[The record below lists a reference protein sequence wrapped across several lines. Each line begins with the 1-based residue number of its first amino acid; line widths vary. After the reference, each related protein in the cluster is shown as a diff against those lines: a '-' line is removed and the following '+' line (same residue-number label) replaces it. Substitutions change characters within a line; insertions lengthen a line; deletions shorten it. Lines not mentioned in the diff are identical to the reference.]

1 MSVLHFREIFSSE
14 NNHVYSICTY
24 TLRDWYKDSIWFWR
38 LRRLQCTHLIHI
50 KILKINLDRL
60 CFRLHDGSNDGTWVD
75 LKGGGVSGNIPF
87 CRSMNYKNNISSK
100 IEKVPR
106 GIQGYGHIIKNV
118 SSKSNVWMDPFKDWL
133 HIWIQQNLI
142 QCVFTNVLNYG
153 TKYAS
158 W

>member
-1 MSVLHFREIFSSE
+1 MYIYNE
-14 NNHVYSICTY
+14 
-24 TLRDWYKDSIWFWR
+24 R
-38 LRRLQCTHLIHI
+38 LIQEFHMILTVAATSMYL
-50 KILKINLDRL
+50 ILKSVGLAVVHILFISKFWKL
-60 CFRLHDGSNDGTWVD
+60 ILIGFVLGFTMVPMMEHELI
-75 LKGGGVSGNIPF
+75 LKGGGSGNIPF